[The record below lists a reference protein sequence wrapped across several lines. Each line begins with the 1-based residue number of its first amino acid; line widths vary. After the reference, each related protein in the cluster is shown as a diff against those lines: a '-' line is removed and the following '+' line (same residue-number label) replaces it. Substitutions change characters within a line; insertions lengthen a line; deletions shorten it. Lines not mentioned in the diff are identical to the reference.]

1 MYFYKITI
9 TSKYSIMKK
18 IFIPCLLLAC
28 IGFQS
33 CKNDEKQKEAEA
45 AKAEGEKIVST
56 ECYKAIYEKDTI
68 DLKLNKLKN
77 GKLGGD
83 MVMKVAPSTVRTGEV
98 AGEFHGD
105 TLFIDYTFKE
115 AASKD
120 KTFKNPMALLKRDKQ
135 LILGNG
141 TMQTTMGVTYLV
153 KDKPIDFESVK
164 YKFDSVNCK

>member
-1 MYFYKITI
+1 
-9 TSKYSIMKK
+9 MKK
-18 IFIPCLLLAC
+18 LVIPFLLLTLV
-28 IGFQS
+28 GFQS
-33 CKNDEKQKEAEA
+33 CKKEEKQKETEA
-45 AKAEGEKIVST
+45 VKAEGEKIVSS

-68 DLKLNKLKN
+68 DLKLNTLKN
-77 GKLGGD
+77 GKLTGD

-105 TLFIDYTFKE
+105 TLFVDYTFKE
-115 AASKD
+115 LASKD
-120 KTFKNPMALLKRDKQ
+120 RIFKNPMALLKRDKQ

-164 YKFDSVNCK
+164 YKFESVECSDK

>member
-1 MYFYKITI
+1 
-9 TSKYSIMKK
+9 MKK
-18 IFIPCLLLAC
+18 LVIPFLLLTLV
-28 IGFQS
+28 GFQS
-33 CKNDEKQKEAEA
+33 CKKEEKQKEAEA
-45 AKAEGEKIVST
+45 AKAEAETIVSS

-68 DLKLNKLKN
+68 DLKLNTLKN
-77 GKLGGD
+77 GKLTGD

-115 AASKD
+115 LASKD
-120 KTFKNPMALLKRDKQ
+120 RIFKNPMALLKRDKQ

-164 YKFDSVNCK
+164 YKFESVECN